1 MIENEM
7 LPEFIDNLLEQVND
21 DRLWQLYLAV
31 AITVEKP
38 FSAWKAE
45 VLQGTVPEREDGNR
59 TGSRELTPEQAVSQA
74 ESILAGFN
82 PF

>member
-1 MIENEM
+1 M

-31 AITVEKP
+31 AITTDKP
-38 FSAWKAE
+38 FREWKAD
-45 VLQGTVPEREDGNR
+45 VLQSPVPERERESR
-59 TGSRELTPEQAVSQA
+59 TVSGSRELSPEQAVMQA
-74 ESILAGFN
+74 ESILSGFH